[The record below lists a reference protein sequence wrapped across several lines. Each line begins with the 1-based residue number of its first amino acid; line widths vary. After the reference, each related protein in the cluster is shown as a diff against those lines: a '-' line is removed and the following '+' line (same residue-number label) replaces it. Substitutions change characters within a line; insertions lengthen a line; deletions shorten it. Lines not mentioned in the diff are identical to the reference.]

1 MPLMT
6 NGTSKEGGVIEG
18 NIHEVRV
25 HILLAMVYSI
35 KRAKED

>member
-6 NGTSKEGGVIEG
+6 NGTSKEGGGIEG
-18 NIHEVRV
+18 NIHEMRV
-25 HILLAMVYSI
+25 QILRAMVYSI